1 MFSRGLPL
9 HSRVKADKP
18 EVILEA
24 KPWLSGLKWLGKTT
38 SVAVPT
44 VTLRRQGRGIA
55 PRASLSRSRWTPSI
69 VRVWGLLT
77 GAAVISGTLP
87 FQRGNNLDLGFNCRN
102 ISKVSFLPGLV
113 LCRDPYKLAIFP
125 ILQRRKTALSRVT
138 LLCLGL
144 WIHSPCFSHLPT
156 GSQSGYSGTG
166 EGHQWRGTTLRRRLV
181 SVWWS
186 LRDRITCS
194 PDWSPTSTVEYPG
207 ITWNSNPLLLP
218 L

>member
-1 MFSRGLPL
+1 MLSRGLPL

-24 KPWLSGLKWLGKTT
+24 KPWPSGLKWVGKTTT

-44 VTLRRQGRGIA
+44 VTLRRQGRGI
-55 PRASLSRSRWTPSI
+55 ASLSRSRWTPSI

-77 GAAVISGTLP
+77 GAAVILGTLP
-87 FQRGNNLDLGFNCRN
+87 FQRGNNLDLGFDCRK
-102 ISKVSFLPGLV
+102 ISKGSFFAGAGALQ
-113 LCRDPYKLAIFP
+113 RSYKLAIVS
-125 ILQRRKTALSRVT
+125 ILQSGKTALSRVT

-166 EGHQWRGTTLRRRLV
+166 EGH
-181 SVWWS
+181 
-186 LRDRITCS
+186 
-194 PDWSPTSTVEYPG
+194 PT
-207 ITWNSNPLLLP
+207 NLLLP
-218 L
+218 PL